1 MRGQRESLSTRD
13 AFGKALAEKSEEY
26 PNLVYL
32 AADTLKSVG
41 GTEMHCRYPNRALN
55 IGISEQNMAL
65 MGAGLA
71 ASGAKVVLASYAV
84 FSTLRILEQIRT
96 FIAYPGLD
104 VKIVAG
110 LSGLSGGQ
118 EGVTHQG
125 IEDIACLRS
134 IPGLTIV
141 APADA
146 ASTMAITRTIIDYQG
161 PVYMRL
167 GRTPT
172 EQIFETGYCF
182 TMGKANLLQ
191 DGTGCTII
199 AAGLVMGRVLKAAEL
214 LQTAGYGSVRV
225 LEMPCIHP
233 IDRGAVLESIRKTKL
248 LVTVEDH
255 MVTGGLG
262 SAVAEILAEN
272 GAGRLV
278 RIGIPDCFAE
288 SGDYDELLDKY
299 GLSPEA
305 IVSTI
310 IRAMENKKYI

>member
-225 LEMPCIHP
+225 FRNALYSSDRPRRCTGIHTENKAACYGG
-233 IDRGAVLESIRKTKL
+233 RSHGNR
-248 LVTVEDH
+248 
-255 MVTGGLG
+255 GLG
-262 SAVAEILAEN
+262 QRCSRNSGGKRCRPIGSN
-272 GAGRLV
+272 RNSRLLR
-278 RIGIPDCFAE
+278 RIRR
-288 SGDYDELLDKY
+288 L
-299 GLSPEA
+299 
-305 IVSTI
+305 
-310 IRAMENKKYI
+310 R